1 MNRSF
6 LAVAGAVLALV
17 AIATLGVPAFSSAG
31 ADGRKVLSAHVLT
44 PVTGPYVGSTNPIRG
59 VSGGGLPW
67 RLTSGDADLR
77 ADGRL
82 HLDVEGLVFAAG
94 PNEGTNTIPMFKAIV
109 SCQTIASGAATVAN
123 VPTGLFPASTAGDA
137 TIDTMVSLPSPCVAP
152 ILFVTSPTG
161 FWFAATGA

>member
-1 MNRSF
+1 MNRPI
-6 LAVAGAVLALV
+6 LAVLGAALAVV
-17 AIATLGVPAFSSAG
+17 AVVTLGVPAFSSAG
-31 ADGRKVLSAHVLT
+31 SDGRKVLSAHVLA

-82 HLDVEGLVFAAG
+82 HLEVEGLVFAAG
-94 PNEGTNTIPMFKAIV
+94 PNEGTNTIPSFKAIV
-109 SCQTIASGAATVAN
+109 SCQTIANGAATVAN
-123 VPTGLFPASTAGDA
+123 VSTGLFPASTAGDA

-161 FWFAATGA
+161 AWFAATGA